1 MTIPRRRFEVQGH
14 RGARGLF
21 PENTLEGIAAT
32 IALGV
37 DAIELDVAV
46 TADGVAVLFH
56 DVALNPDIV
65 RDAAGWIAPP
75 GALIRHLTAAELAGY
90 DVGRLRPGSR
100 TAARF
105 AEQAA
110 MDGARIP
117 TLAAVLALTARA
129 GVRADI
135 ELKTVPHAPEA
146 TVSPETMTE
155 IVLATADAAG
165 AAGLI
170 DLRAFDWRIQRHAR
184 AIRPDVPLTWLTNRA
199 ATEAPLLWWDRALDG
214 SAARTVAAA
223 GGGTWAPE
231 FRDLSRE
238 DVAEAHALGLRV
250 APWTVNAAAD
260 IARCLEW
267 GADGVCTDRPDVA
280 RAVLQAAGM
289 EMPARAVAVD
299 IASCA
304 APSP

>member
-1 MTIPRRRFEVQGH
+1 VQGH
-14 RGARGLF
+14 RGARALF
-21 PENTLEGIAAT
+21 PENTVEGFRRAM
-32 IALGV
+32 ALGV
-37 DAIELDVAV
+37 RAFELDVGV
-46 TADGVAVLFH
+46 SADGAVVLSH
-56 DVALNPDIV
+56 DLALNPEITRGPDGAWLAGAGPLV
-65 RDAAGWIAPP
+65 R
-75 GALIRHLTAAELAGY
+75 ALTQVELAAF
-90 DVGRLRPGSR
+90 DVGRIRPGSAY
-100 TAARF
+100 AARF
-105 AEQAA
+105 PDQAA
-110 MDGARIP
+110 IDGARIP